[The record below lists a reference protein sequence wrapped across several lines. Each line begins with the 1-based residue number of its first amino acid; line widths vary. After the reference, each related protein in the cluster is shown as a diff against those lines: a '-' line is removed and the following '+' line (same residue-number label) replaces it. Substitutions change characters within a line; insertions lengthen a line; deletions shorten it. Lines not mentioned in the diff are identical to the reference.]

1 MREAQSGGRRRARVD
16 RGFAVV
22 QSTIALGLLGS
33 GVYGMTAIGRAAIGE
48 AQRVACAT
56 DRRVVQTAVETY
68 RILENTATIPA
79 TGSGPD
85 RYELTIVAAG
95 FLTEQSELHDVT
107 VDGWVVPADGRC

>member
-1 MREAQSGGRRRARVD
+1 MRDARAGRRRRARVD

-22 QSTIALGLLGS
+22 QSTIVLGLLGS

-68 RILENTATIPA
+68 RILESATIPA

-85 RYELTIVAAG
+85 RHELTIVAAG
-95 FLTEQSELHDVT
+95 YLTGPSSLHDVT
-107 VDGWVVPADGRC
+107 ADGWVVPADGRC